1 MRKKNVVSLKY
12 INLNIDS
19 DDNIVYW
26 FFILRYNVK
35 LKKLYPL
42 LGIRIYR
49 KIFYILINVPIILIF
64 NKIGVIFRYIMP
76 SLYN

>member
-1 MRKKNVVSLKY
+1 MRKKNVVNLKY